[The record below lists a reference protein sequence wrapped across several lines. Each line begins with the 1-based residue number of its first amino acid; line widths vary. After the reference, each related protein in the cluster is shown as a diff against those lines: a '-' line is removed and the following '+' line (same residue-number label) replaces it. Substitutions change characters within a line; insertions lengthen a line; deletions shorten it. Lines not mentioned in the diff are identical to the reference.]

1 MQQIKEVIIR
11 KAIKPDY
18 ESVIKIMSQVQAL
31 HVKWRPDIYKPN
43 DNLIPEDVFEKII
56 ENGTFY
62 VAETND
68 MVVGVLEIVFRH
80 IESPSHVTRDV
91 IFIDTMAIDE
101 NYRGMGIGHQM
112 FDFLKTMKREQGLDG
127 IELQVNAK
135 NRAAYEMYQKCGF
148 TEKSINMEL
157 IDKV

>member
-1 MQQIKEVIIR
+1 MKVRIR
-11 KAIKPDY
+11 TAKKVDY
-18 ESVIKIMSQVQAL
+18 ESVIKIMSQVQDM
-31 HVKWRPDIYKPN
+31 HVEWRPDVYKPN

-68 MVVGVLEIVFRH
+68 MVVGVLEILFRH

-91 IFIDTMAIDE
+91 IFIDTMAIDK
-101 NYRGMGIGHQM
+101 NFRGMGIGHQM
-112 FDFLKTMKREQGLDG
+112 FDFLKVIKQDKGLDG

-157 IDKV
+157 ID